1 MTSTIINYLIWL
13 VFTLLTTIITIILIP
28 LLSKWIISK
37 TQNEQLKAVIADIT
51 ETVRTSVNYLERTS
65 VAKYKSDGNW
75 DIKSQRE
82 VLNIAV
88 NEVMNN
94 LLDTTK
100 KTIKDNNIN
109 IYDLIVRHIE
119 SYIRS
124 NKKPEV

>member
-13 VFTLLTTIITIILIP
+13 VFTLLTTIITTILIP

>member
-37 TQNEQLKAVIADIT
+37 TQNEQLKAVIADAT

>member
-13 VFTLLTTIITIILIP
+13 VFTLLTTIITTILIP

-51 ETVRTSVNYLERTS
+51 ETVRTSVNYLEQTS

-100 KTIKDNNIN
+100 KIIKDNNIN